1 MESKYEKLIK
11 YLKNLGKVAIA
22 FSGGVDSTFLLK
34 ACKEALEDNVIAI
47 TVKAPYI
54 PLREIKEVEEMIKDT
69 SIEHYFLEMPLI
81 EEIRFNPKDR
91 CYICKKE
98 IFKHIKDFAKDRGAK
113 HVLDGTNFDDTKEY
127 RPGLKALEELEIKS
141 PLKELGF
148 TKEEIRKY
156 SKDLNLNT
164 WDKPSYACLLS
175 RIPYGE
181 EISFKELDRVE
192 KSENYLHELGFIGAR
207 VRSYGYTARIEMY
220 KSQMIR
226 LLENNLL
233 DKVVLELKALG
244 YNYVTLDLEGY
255 RSGSMDIMVKGGEK
269 NE

>member
-1 MESKYEKLIK
+1 MESRYEKLIK
-11 YLKNLGKVAIA
+11 YLKPLGKVAIA
-22 FSGGVDSTFLLK
+22 FSGGVDSTFLLR
-34 ACKEALEDNVIAI
+34 ACKEALKDSVIAI

-54 PLREIKEVEEMIKDT
+54 PLREIKEVEEIVKDT

-81 EEIRFNPKDR
+81 EEIKFNPKDR

-98 IFKHIKDFAKDRGAK
+98 IFQHIKIFAENKGAEY
-113 HVLDGTNFDDTKEY
+113 VLDGTNFDDTREY

-148 TKEEIRKY
+148 TKEEVRKY
-156 SKDLNLNT
+156 SKDLKLNT

-192 KSENYLHELGFIGAR
+192 KSENYLHEIGFIGAR
-207 VRSYGYTARIEMY
+207 VRSYGYTARIEIY
-220 KSQMIR
+220 KSQMIKLFEDD
-226 LLENNLL
+226 LLE
-233 DKVVLELKALG
+233 KIVLKLKSLG
-244 YNYVTLDLEGY
+244 YSYVTLDLEGY
-255 RSGSMDIMVKGGEK
+255 RSGSMDIMVKDGERD
-269 NE
+269 E